1 MIESDQNSRRMVT
14 AAHIWA
20 QDTYGL
26 TENRHWL
33 GRRISIPE
41 IMKSLLGIGI
51 KYILTWKRQPTLK
64 HTDNIF
70 QEAERSSSRCNHDSI
85 RRPSIRARLACHLV
99 KTHIQKEIREAKST
113 CQESISLFRMLT
125 SSPGSTVWNIELRRP
140 PELPL
145 VPQNGKSDSNIRVC
159 IIGAGISGLY
169 LGMLLDEL
177 DLKNVS
183 YDILESNERT
193 GGRVYTYKFGPGKME
208 YYDVGAMRFPRV
220 GVPWKTR

>member
-1 MIESDQNSRRMVT
+1 MPI
-14 AAHIWA
+14 
-20 QDTYGL
+20 L
-26 TENRHWL
+26 
-33 GRRISIPE
+33 E
-41 IMKSLLGIGI
+41 ILKSLLGIGI
-51 KYILTWKRQPTLK
+51 KYSLSGKRQSTPK

-70 QEAERSSSRCNHDSI
+70 QEAGRSSSRCSLDSI

-99 KTHIQKEIREAKST
+99 KTHILNEIRDAKLK
-113 CQESISLFRMLT
+113 CHESASLFRTLT
-125 SSPGSTVWNIELRRP
+125 ANPGSAHRNIELRRP
-140 PELPL
+140 PELPF
-145 VPQNGKSDSNIRVC
+145 VPQNGKSDSTIRIC

-193 GGRVYTYKFGPGKME
+193 GGRVYTYEFGLGKTE

-220 GVPWKTR
+220 GVP